1 MVETAKA
8 QIYLI
13 CKMGRKDKRK
23 YEKNCSF
30 SFKRKMAAWNKRKG
44 KTMALDTQVNL
55 AESDKGSF
63 HNQNKWLEEYEY
75 GKGTCF
81 IVITVMTSGRLLLY
95 FQTNLLFW

>member
-1 MVETAKA
+1 
-8 QIYLI
+8 
-13 CKMGRKDKRK
+13 MGRKDKRK

-30 SFKRKMAAWNKRKG
+30 SFKRKMAAWNRRKD

-63 HNQNKWLEEYEY
+63 HNQNKWLEEYKY